1 MKKNYLQPNSFGLY
15 SRGWKALLLAPLF
28 CMLGIQSFGQT
39 VRGTVKDDAN
49 EPLIGVNILK
59 KGSSGGTITDVDG
72 SYQINAS
79 SSDTL
84 VFSYIGYRSEEV
96 PVAGRSV
103 VDMVLLSAQNALD
116 EVIIVG
122 YGTQKQGSVT
132 GAVSSINSDVITALP
147 VSNFAEAIQGRLPGV
162 LVTNTG
168 GPGRDPIVRIRGIG
182 SITFASNPLY
192 VVDGFPVGGL
202 GDFDNYDIESI
213 SVLKDASA
221 AAIYGSRAANGV
233 IIVTTKRG
241 QQSDGLRV
249 SYNGYIGFDEEWNR
263 LDLLNREQYL
273 EYGAELLNNAGAALP
288 ERWSMLDQPIYE
300 GATQT
305 YAETDTDYQ
314 DAIFQQGMNTAHN
327 VGFSGGNAY
336 SKFYSSFGYFNQEGI
351 IIGTEYERYNARF
364 NSDHTFLG
372 RFKVGQTLTL
382 AGTARENEK
391 EAGGRTLIQHTI
403 RGVPY
408 IPIYD
413 PTLEGGYRVPNN
425 SDGSDPDNPVKI
437 ALLNRDFD
445 KGTRVLGTAYAGVD
459 LFEGLEYRFTAGL
472 DWRHSRNR
480 QIFPIFFDG
489 FQGNVDLDLI
499 ESRSLFTGTYYSNQL
514 TFKKDI
520 GNHSF
525 DIIAVAERQ
534 NFLFDQ
540 MTGSGSRPTNDLTV
554 IGGVSNPQITGNLE
568 ESTLFSYLGRLN
580 YNFSGR
586 YLFGASI
593 RRDGSSKFAEGKKWG
608 VFPSISA
615 GWVLSEEPFMK
626 SMRNLSMLKIRGS
639 WGKIGFEGIG
649 AYGSQVGISNNTSAV
664 FGDANY
670 RGSFFDKL
678 PNKELE
684 WEITTMTNVG
694 VDLGFYNNR
703 LQFAAEWYQRSTDN
717 LILTVPQP
725 SSQGFSTSTNA
736 NVGGIENWGLEFQG
750 IYLSNPRKDFKWDAT
765 LNFGLFRNTVTA
777 LATETGTIFAGS
789 VQDFGGTDIT
799 RTIAGEPIQS
809 FYGWQ
814 VEGIFQSQAQIDQY
828 NAMGDP
834 GVPYQAN
841 AAPGD
846 LIFKDFDG
854 DGTIT
859 PDDRT
864 VLGSYIPDFSY
875 GFRLGAEYKNISIS
889 MFFNGVQGNQI
900 YNGTKVL
907 AQGGIRLFGAG
918 VEVLDAWT
926 PENTDTDIPRMVS
939 GDPNQNTRTSD
950 RFIEDGSY
958 LRLQNLRI
966 GYRFPDSFLN
976 PSGGK
981 FVRSLEIYLSGTNL
995 LTFTKYTGY
1004 DPEIGFRGSAGVVGD
1019 LLRNGVDYGQYPRA
1033 RNLSVGVRAGF

>member
-1 MKKNYLQPNSFGLY
+1 MF
-15 SRGWKALLLAPLF
+15 LLLVGF
-28 CMLGIQSFGQT
+28 QSYAQT
-39 VRGTVKDDAN
+39 IKGTVTDDADV
-49 EPLIGVNILK
+49 PLIGVNIVK
-59 KGSSGGTITDVDG
+59 KGANNVGTITDVNG
-72 SYQINAS
+72 GFEIAAAGG
-79 SSDTL
+79 DTL
-84 VFSYIGYRSEEV
+84 IFSYIGFTTTEV

-103 VDMVLLSAQNALD
+103 LDITLENDQTALD
-116 EVIIVG
+116 EVIVVG

-132 GAVSSINSDVITALP
+132 GAVSSIGSDVITALP
-147 VSNFAEAIQGRLPGV
+147 VSNFADAIQGRLPGV
-162 LVTNTG
+162 LVTNNG
-168 GPGRDPIVRIRGIG
+168 GPGEEPIVRIRGIG

-202 GDFDNYDIESI
+202 ADFDNHDIESI

-221 AAIYGSRAANGV
+221 ASIYGSRAANGV
-233 IIVTTKRG
+233 VIVTTKRG
-241 QQSDGLRV
+241 QRSDGLRV
-249 SYNGYIGFDEEWNR
+249 NYNGYVGFDQEWNR

-288 ERWSMLDQPIYE
+288 ERWSNLNQPIYE

-305 YAETDTDYQ
+305 YAETDVDYQ
-314 DAIFQQGMNTAHN
+314 DAIFQSGINTAHN
-327 VGFSGGNAY
+327 VSFSGGNDY
-336 SKFYSSFGYFNQEGI
+336 SKFYSSFGYFKQEGI
-351 IIGTEYERYNARF
+351 IIGTDYERFNARL
-364 NSDHTFLG
+364 NSDHTIG
-372 RFKVGQTLTL
+372 RFKVGQTLTVV
-382 AGTARENEK
+382 GTGRENEQ

-408 IPIYD
+408 IPIED
-413 PTLEGGYRVPNN
+413 PTLQGGYRVPDN

-445 KGTRVLGTAYAGVD
+445 RGSRILGTAYVGVD
-459 LFEGLEYRFTAGL
+459 LFAGLEYRFTAGL
-472 DWRHSRNR
+472 DLSHSRNR

-489 FQGNVDLDLI
+489 FQGNDDLDLA
-499 ESRSLFTGTYYSNQL
+499 ESRGIFRGTYFSNQL
-514 TFKKDI
+514 TFKRDF

-525 DIIAVAERQ
+525 DVIAVAERQ
-534 NFLFDQ
+534 DSRFDQ
-540 MTGSGSRPTNDLTV
+540 MIGAGSRPTNDLQV
-554 IGGVSNPQITGNLE
+554 IAGVDNPQITGTLD

-580 YNFSGR
+580 YNYAGR

-608 VFPSISA
+608 TFPSVSA

-626 SMRNLSMLKIRGS
+626 DISNLSIFKVRAS
-639 WGKIGFEGIG
+639 WGKVGFEGIG

-664 FGDANY
+664 FGDGNV
-670 RGSFFDKL
+670 RGAFFNKL

-684 WEITTMTNVG
+684 WEITTMTNIG

-703 LQFAAEWYQRSTDN
+703 LQFSAEWFKRFTEN

-725 SSQGFSTSTNA
+725 PSQGFSTATDA
-736 NVGGIENWGLEFQG
+736 NVGGLENWGAEFQAV
-750 IYLSNPRKDFKWDAT
+750 YLSNPNKDFTWDLT
-765 LNFGLFRNTVTA
+765 VNFGMFRNKVTA

-799 RTIAGEPIQS
+799 RTIAGDPIQS
-809 FYGWQ
+809 FYGWE
-814 VEGIFQSQAQIDQY
+814 VEGIFQSQSQIDEY
-828 NAMGDP
+828 NARGDA

-846 LIFKDFDG
+846 LIFKDLDG

-864 VLGSYIPDFSY
+864 VLGSYIPDFNY
-875 GFRLGAEYKNISIS
+875 GIRLGANYKNFFASI
-889 MFFNGVQGNQI
+889 FLNGVQGNDI

-907 AQGGIRLFGAG
+907 TQGGIRLFGAG

-950 RFIEDGSY
+950 RFLEDGSF
-958 LRLQNLRI
+958 LRLQNVKI
-966 GYRFPDSFLN
+966 GYRFPERILN
-976 PSGGK
+976 PSGKG
-981 FVRSLEIYLSGTNL
+981 FIRNLEVYLSGANL
-995 LTFTKYTGY
+995 LTFTKYSGY
-1004 DPEIGFRGSAGVVGD
+1004 DPEIGFRGNAGVVGD